1 MLQSSQVLSFFRPRE
16 NGGDWTQKE
25 LAEFYRVEAALV
37 GSGVNIAT
45 DRGLTDEDE
54 PWFVFYR
61 QDNEEVI
68 VHFARIDGEY
78 VVVSNLSEGVA
89 RGRNFQ
95 ALVRQLLDSHPYVLP
110 RPSAR
115 RQQTVYLHPATLLAA
130 LIVTGYVKSAELD
143 GALDEQNRVEKSFGW
158 VFNRHDLVAVSAIVM
173 AAVWDNLIADRPEN
187 KLGDLAWLDDAKS
200 SHELAALTVT
210 SQAPDGQILLGD
222 LGFKGGH
229 DDHSLGTAI
238 TVDFAEKTFP
248 TDAGNVT
255 GANVGTKVVTDQVAA
270 NIGDHGRLVLTH
282 EGLRLELD
290 RDATVTEWHS
300 DRDAIEAVDAS
311 KPPEQVAAVK
321 TGNSAMS
328 KLPSE
333 AQGSSTLAVTSANTT
348 VDDLSG
354 TQSLAVI
361 SSVLHIDPQA
371 LRPVVLTATNLT
383 DAVRSTLLELNVQ
396 DTMIETDFAAHGLS
410 DAALESTMDSGGTA
424 SFAAF
429 DDAAREILYAFLH
442 NTPNYRIESFGDDLL
457 IVDTNVAHY
466 SSSQYRVETWEMSDG
481 STLSILGIVPHHETA
496 MAA

>member
-25 LAEFYRVEAALV
+25 LAEFYRVEGALV
-37 GSGVNIAT
+37 ASGVNIAT
-45 DRGLTDEDE
+45 DRGLTDEGE

-95 ALVRQLLDSHPYVLP
+95 TLVRQLLDSHPYVLP

-173 AAVWDNLIADRPEN
+173 AAVWDSLIGDRPEN

-200 SHELAALTVT
+200 SHELASLTVT
-210 SQAPDGQILLGD
+210 SQASEGQILLGD
-222 LGFKGGH
+222 LGFKSGH
-229 DDHSLGTAI
+229 NDHSLGTEI
-238 TVDFAEKTFP
+238 TIDFAEKAFP
-248 TDAGNVT
+248 LDARDVIAAT
-255 GANVGTKVVTDQVAA
+255 VGAKVVSDQFAT
-270 NIGDHGRLVLTH
+270 NIDDPGRSASKH
-282 EGLRLELD
+282 EGLRHEQD
-290 RDATVTEWHS
+290 RDANVTEWHS
-300 DRDAIEAVDAS
+300 NEGAPEAVVATRA
-311 KPPEQVAAVK
+311 PEQVAAVK
-321 TGNSAMS
+321 PGSSAA
-328 KLPSE
+328 PSE
-333 AQGSSTLAVTSANTT
+333 PAAEAHGSSTPSVTSAGLA
-348 VDDLSG
+348 DLSG
-354 TQSLAVI
+354 SKGSVVV
-361 SSVLHIDPQA
+361 SSILHIDPQA

-383 DAVRSTLLELNVQ
+383 DAVRSTLVELNVE
-396 DTMIETDFAAHGLS
+396 DTVSEIDPAALGLS
-410 DAALESTMDSGGTA
+410 DAAPASA

-429 DDAAREILYAFLH
+429 DDTARDILNAFLH
-442 NTPNYRIESFGDDLL
+442 DTPQYRIATFGDDLL

-466 SSSQYRVETWEMSDG
+466 TSSQYRVETWEMSDG
-481 STLSILGIVPHHETA
+481 STLSILGIIPHHETA